1 MFEKLEVFQMAGAMA
16 KHAAARQA
24 LIAENIAQADTPGYK
39 ARDIAPFSET
49 YRSSNESPPMRAT
62 RRGHIAQ
69 AGAAMPVAIS
79 ETAGAGSESPNGNS
93 VSLETEMMKSAVV
106 RQEHDMALAIYKSA
120 LGILRSSLG
129 RR

>member
-24 LIAENIAQADTPGYK
+24 LIAENVAQADTPGYK

-49 YRSSNESPPMRAT
+49 YEKRSDPLPMRAT
-62 RRGHIAQ
+62 RKGHITDTGLPQ
-69 AGAAMPVAIS
+69 YRVI
-79 ETAGAGSESPNGNS
+79 ETSGEGSESPNGNS
-93 VSLETEMMKSAVV
+93 VSLETEMMKSAFV

-120 LGILRSSLG
+120 LGVLRSSLG

>member
-39 ARDIAPFSET
+39 ARDIASFSDT
-49 YRSSNESPPMRAT
+49 YRSSNESLAMRAT
-62 RRGHIAQ
+62 RSGHLADSALPQYRIT
-69 AGAAMPVAIS
+69 
-79 ETAGAGSESPNGNS
+79 ETAGNGNS

-120 LGILRSSLG
+120 LGVLRSSLG